1 MQPLP
6 PTWYLQPEPETPVL
20 LTRGNNPADR
30 NAGQDRHPEQGVPGS
45 ARLPHTGDS
54 TVDVTN
60 MASAVQ
66 ESGRDQ
72 REKIGVGNEKDS
84 DAHLINLDAKSDI
97 FQPKQKLWTLSPTL
111 LLQES
116 NGRWRSPALRDWIR
130 CRAKEQLL

>member
-1 MQPLP
+1 
-6 PTWYLQPEPETPVL
+6 
-20 LTRGNNPADR
+20 
-30 NAGQDRHPEQGVPGS
+30 
-45 ARLPHTGDS
+45 
-54 TVDVTN
+54 

-72 REKIGVGNEKDS
+72 REKTGVGNEKDS